1 MGNIDGKSLFG
12 LLSRIESIKAEISAL
27 ESELKSLVPSSDL
40 DEDFGTQTS
49 EPIDITIPDIDM
61 GIGLDAPVLSVP
73 AMAGEEADLKEEAVA
88 VAEDIQEAS
97 AAEPEV
103 QDIPEVTEA
112 EVPAVEDI
120 PEAEDAALP
129 AMEDIPE
136 EPETTAEVEDI
147 PAETGAEPVA
157 EDMPA
162 EISATAEVE
171 DIPAETG
178 AEPVTKDMTAEI
190 SATAEVEDI
199 PAETDSEPVEVAP
212 VREMAEPT
220 EGTAQA
226 EKTAPA
232 AETEEDDLP
241 FFDDV
246 PAKPARPVKKK
257 TSSESGRKAIVDS
270 ITADAAVMDV
280 MAEQQAWR
288 TDRAGSPVKNVI
300 SAISLND
307 RVLLINILFKEDPL
321 LFQDT
326 IAAFNSMSGFEE
338 AVTYVKQH
346 FPEWDLNSDPVYRLM
361 MAVRRKFS

>member
-88 VAEDIQEAS
+88 VAEDIQEVS

-136 EPETTAEVEDI
+136 EPE
-147 PAETGAEPVA
+147 
-157 EDMPA
+157 
-162 EISATAEVE
+162 ATAEVE

-178 AEPVTKDMTAEI
+178 AEPVTEDMPAEI

>member
-88 VAEDIQEAS
+88 AAEDIQEAS

-112 EVPAVEDI
+112 EGFPAMEDI
-120 PEAEDAALP
+120 PEAEDAGLP

-136 EPETTAEVEDI
+136 EPE
-147 PAETGAEPVA
+147 
-157 EDMPA
+157 
-162 EISATAEVE
+162 ATAEVE

-178 AEPVTKDMTAEI
+178 A
-190 SATAEVEDI
+190 
-199 PAETDSEPVEVAP
+199 EPVEVAP

>member
-49 EPIDITIPDIDM
+49 ETIDITSPDIDM

-120 PEAEDAALP
+120 PEAEDAGLP

-136 EPETTAEVEDI
+136 EPE
-147 PAETGAEPVA
+147 
-157 EDMPA
+157 
-162 EISATAEVE
+162 ATAEVE
-171 DIPAETG
+171 DIPAE
-178 AEPVTKDMTAEI
+178 VT
-190 SATAEVEDI
+190 
-199 PAETDSEPVEVAP
+199 P

>member
-88 VAEDIQEAS
+88 AAEDIQEAS

-112 EVPAVEDI
+112 EGF
-120 PEAEDAALP
+120 P

-136 EPETTAEVEDI
+136 EPE
-147 PAETGAEPVA
+147 
-157 EDMPA
+157 
-162 EISATAEVE
+162 ATAEVE

-178 AEPVTKDMTAEI
+178 A
-190 SATAEVEDI
+190 
-199 PAETDSEPVEVAP
+199 EPVEVAP

-241 FFDDV
+241 FFDEV
-246 PAKPARPVKKK
+246 PARPVKKK

-280 MAEQQAWR
+280 MAEKQAWR

>member
-73 AMAGEEADLKEEAVA
+73 AMAGEEADLKEEAAA

-136 EPETTAEVEDI
+136 EPE
-147 PAETGAEPVA
+147 
-157 EDMPA
+157 
-162 EISATAEVE
+162 ATAEVE

-178 AEPVTKDMTAEI
+178 AEP
-190 SATAEVEDI
+190 AEV
-199 PAETDSEPVEVAP
+199 TP

>member
-88 VAEDIQEAS
+88 AAEDIQEAS

-162 EISATAEVE
+162 EISATAAVE

-178 AEPVTKDMTAEI
+178 A
-190 SATAEVEDI
+190 
-199 PAETDSEPVEVAP
+199 EPVEVAP

>member
-88 VAEDIQEAS
+88 AAEDIQEAS

-120 PEAEDAALP
+120 PETEDAALP

-178 AEPVTKDMTAEI
+178 A
-190 SATAEVEDI
+190 
-199 PAETDSEPVEVAP
+199 EPVEVAP

>member
-12 LLSRIESIKAEISAL
+12 LLSRIENIKAEISAL

-88 VAEDIQEAS
+88 AAEDIQAVT
-97 AAEPEV
+97 AAEPED

-112 EVPAVEDI
+112 KGFPAMEDIPAKEDI
-120 PEAEDAALP
+120 PEAEDAGLP

-136 EPETTAEVEDI
+136 EPEATAAVEDI
-147 PAETGAEPVA
+147 PAETGA
-157 EDMPA
+157 
-162 EISATAEVE
+162 
-171 DIPAETG
+171 
-178 AEPVTKDMTAEI
+178 
-190 SATAEVEDI
+190 
-199 PAETDSEPVEVAP
+199 EPVEVAP

-226 EKTAPA
+226 EKTAPS

-241 FFDDV
+241 FFDEV
-246 PAKPARPVKKK
+246 PARPVKKK

>member
-73 AMAGEEADLKEEAVA
+73 AMAGEEADLKEEAAA

-120 PEAEDAALP
+120 PEAEDAGLP

-178 AEPVTKDMTAEI
+178 AEP
-190 SATAEVEDI
+190 AEV
-199 PAETDSEPVEVAP
+199 TP

>member
-1 MGNIDGKSLFG
+1 
-12 LLSRIESIKAEISAL
+12 
-27 ESELKSLVPSSDL
+27 
-40 DEDFGTQTS
+40 
-49 EPIDITIPDIDM
+49 M

-73 AMAGEEADLKEEAVA
+73 AMAGEEADLKEEAAA

-120 PEAEDAALP
+120 PEAEDAGLP

-136 EPETTAEVEDI
+136 EPE
-147 PAETGAEPVA
+147 
-157 EDMPA
+157 
-162 EISATAEVE
+162 ATAEVE

-178 AEPVTKDMTAEI
+178 A
-190 SATAEVEDI
+190 
-199 PAETDSEPVEVAP
+199 EPVEVAP

-257 TSSESGRKAIVDS
+257 ISSESGRKAIVDS

>member
-88 VAEDIQEAS
+88 AAEDIQEAS

-112 EVPAVEDI
+112 EGFPAMEDI
-120 PEAEDAALP
+120 PEAEDAGLP

-136 EPETTAEVEDI
+136 EPEATAEVEDI

-171 DIPAETG
+171 DIPEETG
-178 AEPVTKDMTAEI
+178 A
-190 SATAEVEDI
+190 
-199 PAETDSEPVEVAP
+199 EPVEVAP

-241 FFDDV
+241 FFDEV
-246 PAKPARPVKKK
+246 PARPVKKK

-280 MAEQQAWR
+280 MAEKQAWR

>member
-136 EPETTAEVEDI
+136 EPEATAAVEDI
-147 PAETGAEPVA
+147 PAETEAEPVA

-178 AEPVTKDMTAEI
+178 A
-190 SATAEVEDI
+190 
-199 PAETDSEPVEVAP
+199 EPVEVAP

>member
-12 LLSRIESIKAEISAL
+12 LLSRIENIKAEISAL

-88 VAEDIQEAS
+88 AAEDIQAVT
-97 AAEPEV
+97 AAEPED

-112 EVPAVEDI
+112 KGFPAMEDIPAKEDI
-120 PEAEDAALP
+120 PEAEDAGLP

-136 EPETTAEVEDI
+136 EPE
-147 PAETGAEPVA
+147 
-157 EDMPA
+157 
-162 EISATAEVE
+162 
-171 DIPAETG
+171 
-178 AEPVTKDMTAEI
+178 
-190 SATAEVEDI
+190 ATAEVEDI

-226 EKTAPA
+226 EKTAPS

-241 FFDDV
+241 FFDEV
-246 PAKPARPVKKK
+246 PARPVKKK

>member
-73 AMAGEEADLKEEAVA
+73 AMAGEEADLKEEAAA

-178 AEPVTKDMTAEI
+178 AEP
-190 SATAEVEDI
+190 AEV
-199 PAETDSEPVEVAP
+199 TP

>member
-88 VAEDIQEAS
+88 AAEDIQEAS

-112 EVPAVEDI
+112 KGF
-120 PEAEDAALP
+120 P

-136 EPETTAEVEDI
+136 EPE
-147 PAETGAEPVA
+147 
-157 EDMPA
+157 
-162 EISATAEVE
+162 ATAEVE

-178 AEPVTKDMTAEI
+178 A
-190 SATAEVEDI
+190 
-199 PAETDSEPVEVAP
+199 EPVEVAP

>member
-88 VAEDIQEAS
+88 AAEDIQAVA
-97 AAEPEV
+97 AAEPVV

-129 AMEDIPE
+129 AMEDITE

-178 AEPVTKDMTAEI
+178 A
-190 SATAEVEDI
+190 
-199 PAETDSEPVEVAP
+199 EPVEVAP

>member
-73 AMAGEEADLKEEAVA
+73 AMAGEEADLKEEAAA

-112 EVPAVEDI
+112 EGF
-120 PEAEDAALP
+120 P

-171 DIPAETG
+171 DIPAET
-178 AEPVTKDMTAEI
+178 
-190 SATAEVEDI
+190 
-199 PAETDSEPVEVAP
+199 DSEPVEVAP

-226 EKTAPA
+226 EKTAPS

-241 FFDDV
+241 FFDEV
-246 PAKPARPVKKK
+246 PARPVKKK

>member
-49 EPIDITIPDIDM
+49 EPIDITIPEIDM

-73 AMAGEEADLKEEAVA
+73 AMAGEEADLKEEAAA

-162 EISATAEVE
+162 EISATAAVE

-178 AEPVTKDMTAEI
+178 AEP
-190 SATAEVEDI
+190 AEV
-199 PAETDSEPVEVAP
+199 TP

>member
-112 EVPAVEDI
+112 E
-120 PEAEDAALP
+120 DAALP

-178 AEPVTKDMTAEI
+178 A
-190 SATAEVEDI
+190 
-199 PAETDSEPVEVAP
+199 EPVEVAP

>member
-73 AMAGEEADLKEEAVA
+73 AMAGEEADLKEEAA
-88 VAEDIQEAS
+88 AAAEDIQEAS

-120 PEAEDAALP
+120 PEAEDAGLP

-136 EPETTAEVEDI
+136 EPESTAEVKEI
-147 PAETGAEPVA
+147 PEETGAEPVA

-178 AEPVTKDMTAEI
+178 AEP
-190 SATAEVEDI
+190 AEV
-199 PAETDSEPVEVAP
+199 TP

>member
-88 VAEDIQEAS
+88 AAEDIQAVAE
-97 AAEPEV
+97 AEPEV
-103 QDIPEVTEA
+103 QDIPEVAEA
-112 EVPAVEDI
+112 EGFPAMEDI

-178 AEPVTKDMTAEI
+178 AEP
-190 SATAEVEDI
+190 AEV
-199 PAETDSEPVEVAP
+199 TP

>member
-49 EPIDITIPDIDM
+49 EPIDITIPEIDM

-73 AMAGEEADLKEEAVA
+73 AMAGEEADLKEEAAA

-136 EPETTAEVEDI
+136 EPE
-147 PAETGAEPVA
+147 
-157 EDMPA
+157 
-162 EISATAEVE
+162 ATAEVE

-178 AEPVTKDMTAEI
+178 AEP
-190 SATAEVEDI
+190 AEV
-199 PAETDSEPVEVAP
+199 TP

>member
-178 AEPVTKDMTAEI
+178 AEP
-190 SATAEVEDI
+190 AEV
-199 PAETDSEPVEVAP
+199 TP

-241 FFDDV
+241 FFDEV
-246 PAKPARPVKKK
+246 PARPVKKK

-280 MAEQQAWR
+280 MAEKQAWR

>member
-73 AMAGEEADLKEEAVA
+73 AMAGEEADLKEEAAA

-120 PEAEDAALP
+120 PEAEDAGLP

-136 EPETTAEVEDI
+136 EPEATAEVEDI

-178 AEPVTKDMTAEI
+178 A
-190 SATAEVEDI
+190 
-199 PAETDSEPVEVAP
+199 EPVEVAP

>member
-12 LLSRIESIKAEISAL
+12 LLSRIENIKAEISAL

-61 GIGLDAPVLSVP
+61 GIGLDAPALSVP
-73 AMAGEEADLKEEAVA
+73 AMDGEEADLKEEAAA

-136 EPETTAEVEDI
+136 EPEATAEVEDI

-162 EISATAEVE
+162 EISATAEVK

-178 AEPVTKDMTAEI
+178 A
-190 SATAEVEDI
+190 
-199 PAETDSEPVEVAP
+199 EPVEVAP

-241 FFDDV
+241 FFDEV
-246 PAKPARPVKKK
+246 PARPVKKK

>member
-88 VAEDIQEAS
+88 AAEDIQEAS

-120 PEAEDAALP
+120 PETEDAALP

-178 AEPVTKDMTAEI
+178 AEPVEG
-190 SATAEVEDI
+190 
-199 PAETDSEPVEVAP
+199 AP

>member
-88 VAEDIQEAS
+88 AAEDIQEAS

-103 QDIPEVTEA
+103 QDIPEVAEA
-112 EVPAVEDI
+112 EGFPAMEDI
-120 PEAEDAALP
+120 PEAEDAGLP

-136 EPETTAEVEDI
+136 EPEATAEVEDI

-162 EISATAEVE
+162 EISATAAVE

-178 AEPVTKDMTAEI
+178 A
-190 SATAEVEDI
+190 
-199 PAETDSEPVEVAP
+199 EPVEVAP

>member
-12 LLSRIESIKAEISAL
+12 LLSRIENIKAEISAL

-61 GIGLDAPVLSVP
+61 GIGLDAPALSVP
-73 AMAGEEADLKEEAVA
+73 AMDGEEADLKEEA
-88 VAEDIQEAS
+88 
-97 AAEPEV
+97 AA
-103 QDIPEVTEA
+103 
-112 EVPAVEDI
+112 
-120 PEAEDAALP
+120 AA
-129 AMEDIPE
+129 EDIPE
-136 EPETTAEVEDI
+136 EPEATAEVEDI
-147 PAETGAEPVA
+147 PEETGAEPVA

-162 EISATAEVE
+162 EISATAAVE

-178 AEPVTKDMTAEI
+178 A
-190 SATAEVEDI
+190 
-199 PAETDSEPVEVAP
+199 EPVEVAP

>member
-157 EDMPA
+157 EDMP
-162 EISATAEVE
+162 
-171 DIPAETG
+171 
-178 AEPVTKDMTAEI
+178 AEI

>member
-147 PAETGAEPVA
+147 PAETGA
-157 EDMPA
+157 
-162 EISATAEVE
+162 
-171 DIPAETG
+171 
-178 AEPVTKDMTAEI
+178 
-190 SATAEVEDI
+190 
-199 PAETDSEPVEVAP
+199 EPVEVAP

>member
-88 VAEDIQEAS
+88 AAEDIQAVA
-97 AAEPEV
+97 AAEPVV

-136 EPETTAEVEDI
+136 EPE
-147 PAETGAEPVA
+147 
-157 EDMPA
+157 
-162 EISATAEVE
+162 ATAEVE

-178 AEPVTKDMTAEI
+178 AEPVTEDMPAEI

>member
-112 EVPAVEDI
+112 KGFPAMEDIPAKEDI

-136 EPETTAEVEDI
+136 EPE
-147 PAETGAEPVA
+147 
-157 EDMPA
+157 
-162 EISATAEVE
+162 ATAEVE

-178 AEPVTKDMTAEI
+178 A
-190 SATAEVEDI
+190 
-199 PAETDSEPVEVAP
+199 EPVEVAP

>member
-178 AEPVTKDMTAEI
+178 AEPV
-190 SATAEVEDI
+190 
-199 PAETDSEPVEVAP
+199 EVAP

-361 MAVRRKFS
+361 MAVRRKFI

>member
-1 MGNIDGKSLFG
+1 
-12 LLSRIESIKAEISAL
+12 
-27 ESELKSLVPSSDL
+27 
-40 DEDFGTQTS
+40 
-49 EPIDITIPDIDM
+49 
-61 GIGLDAPVLSVP
+61 
-73 AMAGEEADLKEEAVA
+73 
-88 VAEDIQEAS
+88 
-97 AAEPEV
+97 
-103 QDIPEVTEA
+103 
-112 EVPAVEDI
+112 
-120 PEAEDAALP
+120 
-129 AMEDIPE
+129 
-136 EPETTAEVEDI
+136 
-147 PAETGAEPVA
+147 
-157 EDMPA
+157 MP
-162 EISATAEVE
+162 
-171 DIPAETG
+171 
-178 AEPVTKDMTAEI
+178 AEI

-226 EKTAPA
+226 EKTAPS

-241 FFDDV
+241 FFDEV
-246 PAKPARPVKKK
+246 PARPVKKK

>member
-1 MGNIDGKSLFG
+1 
-12 LLSRIESIKAEISAL
+12 
-27 ESELKSLVPSSDL
+27 
-40 DEDFGTQTS
+40 
-49 EPIDITIPDIDM
+49 
-61 GIGLDAPVLSVP
+61 
-73 AMAGEEADLKEEAVA
+73 
-88 VAEDIQEAS
+88 
-97 AAEPEV
+97 
-103 QDIPEVTEA
+103 
-112 EVPAVEDI
+112 
-120 PEAEDAALP
+120 
-129 AMEDIPE
+129 
-136 EPETTAEVEDI
+136 
-147 PAETGAEPVA
+147 
-157 EDMPA
+157 
-162 EISATAEVE
+162 
-171 DIPAETG
+171 
-178 AEPVTKDMTAEI
+178 
-190 SATAEVEDI
+190 
-199 PAETDSEPVEVAP
+199 
-212 VREMAEPT
+212 MAEPT
-220 EGTAQA
+220 EGTAQ
-226 EKTAPA
+226 EEITAPA

>member
-61 GIGLDAPVLSVP
+61 GIGLDAPALSVP
-73 AMAGEEADLKEEAVA
+73 AMDGEEADLKEEAAA

-112 EVPAVEDI
+112 EGF
-120 PEAEDAALP
+120 P

-136 EPETTAEVEDI
+136 EPEATAEVEDI
-147 PAETGAEPVA
+147 PAETGTEPVA

-162 EISATAEVE
+162 EISATAAVE

-178 AEPVTKDMTAEI
+178 A
-190 SATAEVEDI
+190 
-199 PAETDSEPVEVAP
+199 EPVEVAP

-226 EKTAPA
+226 EKTAPS

>member
-12 LLSRIESIKAEISAL
+12 LLSRIENIKAEISAL

-178 AEPVTKDMTAEI
+178 AEP
-190 SATAEVEDI
+190 AEV
-199 PAETDSEPVEVAP
+199 TP

>member
-73 AMAGEEADLKEEAVA
+73 AMAGEEADLKEETAA
-88 VAEDIQEAS
+88 AAEDIQEAS

-178 AEPVTKDMTAEI
+178 A
-190 SATAEVEDI
+190 
-199 PAETDSEPVEVAP
+199 EPVEVAP

>member
-73 AMAGEEADLKEEAVA
+73 AMAGEEADLKEEAAA

-120 PEAEDAALP
+120 PETEDAALP

-178 AEPVTKDMTAEI
+178 AEP
-190 SATAEVEDI
+190 AEV
-199 PAETDSEPVEVAP
+199 TP

-241 FFDDV
+241 FFDEV
-246 PAKPARPVKKK
+246 PARPVKKK

>member
-88 VAEDIQEAS
+88 AAEDIQAVT

-136 EPETTAEVEDI
+136 EPE
-147 PAETGAEPVA
+147 
-157 EDMPA
+157 
-162 EISATAEVE
+162 ATAEVE

-178 AEPVTKDMTAEI
+178 AEPVTEDMPAEI